1 MLVFA
6 SCFYLYLK
14 LYLFIVFI
22 CICTC
27 YLLAFVLVAWPLSIF
42 ALLLDSDLS
51 FCAAV
56 FRLCTLYHWFFYIYL
71 NTLLNCTAG
80 SAISKINEQF
90 SYSRTPL
97 ALNQCSALSK
107 DQRPLCG
114 FHFQIQSGLHNSQ
127 LHCCLHSF
135 TLLQWVFALECFA
148 LPFFTLLHFALYF
161 FVLLHFA
168 LPFFARLTLCIE
180 CGVYRCPVLTAISY
194 FLLYSLTLYL

>member
-114 FHFQIQSGLHNSQ
+114 FHFQIQSGLHNY
-127 LHCCLHSF
+127 
-135 TLLQWVFALECFA
+135 TIAMLLALFYIFA
-148 LPFFTLLHFALYF
+148 
-161 FVLLHFA
+161 VGV
-168 LPFFARLTLCIE
+168 CIE
-180 CGVYRCPVLTAISY
+180 VLCTALLCTASLCTAWLCGECVVFIAVLCWPQSRIFLCTVWLFICNTPAMQ
-194 FLLYSLTLYL
+194 FLL